1 MSKKNKHN
9 KQNGNF
15 DRNQHVR
22 DIIQNAT
29 KGKDEQQVSKQADV
43 LSVEP
48 APVQQS
54 QENLP
59 NDDSRILELTE
70 QLKAKEKELGNV
82 RNEMAEKEK
91 HYQENLQAKV
101 NEQISKMGIDIPATQ
116 EKAKDIL
123 SNAEIEKEKVLS
135 EAKRQSQEIKSKA
148 ESEKK
153 DADSQLSLITE
164 RQKQVDS
171 ASEDIAKQRIQLET
185 DKASYKKE
193 LGDQISKEF
202 KDQISKIDT
211 FEAEKAKS
219 DRQIEYLQNANNELK
234 AADADRKNAQRD
246 LEEANHEIEM
256 KDNDYKRLDGKRTEL
271 EGEVEK
277 LKEQLADIGGDP
289 LIYKRR
295 FENLEADYEKLKDR
309 MANVPGEIE
318 LSELRRKADEYEKL
332 VSQYEQQAKELAD
345 ASSKNTE
352 ASIKASQVDD
362 YIKYVKILSESK
374 RQLQEELASLQEQYE
389 SENNTKFKALTAID
403 QESMKRHPYPFSGS
417 LYEFCQNFL
426 GFAQNEEK
434 PLFYKEE
441 TIYTFMAWLASTK
454 TMILEGLSGTGK
466 TSLPL
471 VFQRFAGWYTP
482 RISVQSAWKDRND
495 LVGFFNDFKKEYKET
510 EFLKALYSA
519 DRDFDCPALIVLD
532 EMNLS
537 RIEYY
542 FADFLS
548 ALESPREDDRVIDL
562 LSDQTSNAGMPKLFL
577 NGGKLPIGKNIWFI
591 GTANKDDSTFDITDK
606 VYDRAGVIHFADRGM
621 MDKKRDEASSVYM
634 SYSNMIKLF
643 ETAKRSTIKAESDVG
658 KKFKELED
666 TLTLFMSSFEINIG
680 NRIMNQLEVF
690 VPVYLACANDVTVER
705 LQQAVDCFFPFKV
718 LRKLEGQYDAK
729 TKKNID
735 EFIDGIQNYHLPKTK
750 AYLENLRSKID

>member
-43 LSVEP
+43 PSVEP

-59 NDDSRILELTE
+59 NDDSRILELME
-70 QLKAKEKELGNV
+70 QLEAKEKELGNV

-123 SNAEIEKEKVLS
+123 SNAEIEKDKVLS

-389 SENNTKFKALTAID
+389 SENNT
-403 QESMKRHPYPFSGS
+403 
-417 LYEFCQNFL
+417 
-426 GFAQNEEK
+426 
-434 PLFYKEE
+434 
-441 TIYTFMAWLASTK
+441 
-454 TMILEGLSGTGK
+454 
-466 TSLPL
+466 
-471 VFQRFAGWYTP
+471 
-482 RISVQSAWKDRND
+482 
-495 LVGFFNDFKKEYKET
+495 
-510 EFLKALYSA
+510 
-519 DRDFDCPALIVLD
+519 
-532 EMNLS
+532 
-537 RIEYY
+537 
-542 FADFLS
+542 
-548 ALESPREDDRVIDL
+548 
-562 LSDQTSNAGMPKLFL
+562 
-577 NGGKLPIGKNIWFI
+577 
-591 GTANKDDSTFDITDK
+591 
-606 VYDRAGVIHFADRGM
+606 
-621 MDKKRDEASSVYM
+621 
-634 SYSNMIKLF
+634 
-643 ETAKRSTIKAESDVG
+643 
-658 KKFKELED
+658 
-666 TLTLFMSSFEINIG
+666 
-680 NRIMNQLEVF
+680 
-690 VPVYLACANDVTVER
+690 
-705 LQQAVDCFFPFKV
+705 
-718 LRKLEGQYDAK
+718 
-729 TKKNID
+729 
-735 EFIDGIQNYHLPKTK
+735 
-750 AYLENLRSKID
+750 